1 MFEKQIAKLQKL
13 RKNNRGMAMVAVA
26 LIVGLVALGIVIPIG
41 MWISSITFDVID
53 AIDLGATGNATR
65 TTLENNIWSAYN
77 LSTIL
82 PIIAVAAVIIMA
94 VLGLVIYKRGGM
106 S

>member
-1 MFEKQIAKLQKL
+1 MFNPIRKL
-13 RKNNRGMAMVAVA
+13 RKLQNDRKGLAMVAVA

-41 MWISSITFDVID
+41 MWISSITFGIID
-53 AIDLGATGNATR
+53 NVDLGESGNATR
-65 TTLENNIWSAYN
+65 VQLENNIWAAYN

-82 PIIAVAAVIIMA
+82 PIIAVAGIIIMA
-94 VLGLVIYKRGGM
+94 VLGLVVYKKGGF